1 MMTTS
6 LPPETQ
12 LSFPAVY
19 CNVISWPVLLTNTW
33 EGLMVAVPLPAAG
46 VIVEVAVGVPDKV
59 DVGDAVKVS
68 VILAVGL
75 QVGVDVDVA
84 L

>member
-1 MMTTS
+1 
-6 LPPETQ
+6 
-12 LSFPAVY
+12 
-19 CNVISWPVLLTNTW
+19 
-33 EGLMVAVPLPAAG
+33 MVAVPLPAAG